1 MKPSVPSAP
10 GSPPLFLD
18 SKCGF
23 YRIDSILAITAQ
35 TVHRPARVVFMGG
48 TILEITELE
57 YGRITAAL
65 LSCPQFL
72 THPARKSTDDDEN

>member
-1 MKPSVPSAP
+1 MKPSVESAP
-10 GSPPLFLD
+10 DPLPIFLD

-35 TVHRPARVVFMGG
+35 SHHRPARVVFQNGI
-48 TILEITELE
+48 ILEITELE

-72 THPARKSTDDDEN
+72 THPARKSTHDDDI